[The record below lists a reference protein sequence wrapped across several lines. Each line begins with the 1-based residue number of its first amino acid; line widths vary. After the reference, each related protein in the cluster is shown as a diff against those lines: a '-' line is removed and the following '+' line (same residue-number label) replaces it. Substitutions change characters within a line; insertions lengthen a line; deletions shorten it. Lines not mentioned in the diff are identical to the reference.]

1 MTTIN
6 STIAEKIDRY
16 QRAINQQL
24 SELDLPSLPEELYAP
39 IKYVLQARGK
49 RIRPALLWL
58 VGENLRGK
66 SFDLMNAALA
76 VELLHTFTLVHDDI
90 MDQDTRRRGAPT
102 VHVKWDQN
110 TAILSGD
117 GLMSLAFYTLMKTAN
132 TDRIAEMGR
141 HFSMAMLEI
150 CEGQAMDISFE
161 KRSQITTDQYL
172 QMVTKKTG
180 KLIGLS
186 CRLGAIIARANPKII
201 SALDQFGIELGQ
213 AFQIQDDLLEITA
226 DEKKMG
232 KSLGS
237 DLASGKKTYPLVV
250 ATAKMS
256 AVETQKFM
264 SFISKNTYNRAVVR
278 QALQDNGSIDQC
290 RKKIA
295 DLLETALQRLT
306 ICPQHLQRDLENFV
320 ALISNRKS

>member
-1 MTTIN
+1 MFTTKSAI
-6 STIAEKIDRY
+6 EKKIRRY
-16 QRAINQQL
+16 QQAINRQL
-24 SELDLPSLPEELYAP
+24 SQLDLPAGPGELYAP
-39 IKYVLQARGK
+39 IKYVLQAKGK

-58 VGENLRGK
+58 IGENLQGNRA
-66 SFDLMNAALA
+66 DLIDAALA

-117 GLMSLAFYTLMKTAN
+117 GLMSLAFYTLMQTRNA
-132 TDRIAEMGR
+132 DIIARMGT

-161 KRSQITTDQYL
+161 KTPQITTDQYL

-186 CRLGAIIARANPKII
+186 CQLGAIIAQASPRII
-201 SALDQFGIELGQ
+201 SALYQFGIELGQ

-250 ATAKMS
+250 ATADLTPAGTK
-256 AVETQKFM
+256 KFM
-264 SFISKNTYNRAVVR
+264 SFISKNTYNRTVVR
-278 QALQDNGSIDQC
+278 QALKENGSIDRC
-290 RKKIA
+290 EKKIA
-295 DLLETALQRLT
+295 ALLQNALQRLS
-306 ICPQHLQRDLENFV
+306 ICPDNLQQDLENFV
-320 ALISNRKS
+320 TLISSRKS